1 MGAFRSHRVENV
13 DNVGIHHVKEEKC
26 DSTFTCIRLQV
37 TLLGGQIPSCLHH
50 LRKKGVVLCD
60 GCIKVSH
67 GVENGDKCKVVYA
80 MTANAKLTVPRRR
93 KGVILYV
100 KFRSH

>member
-50 LRKKGVVLCD
+50 LRKKGVV
-60 GCIKVSH
+60 
-67 GVENGDKCKVVYA
+67 YA
-80 MTANAKLTVPRRR
+80 MGALRKANAKLSVPRRR
-93 KGVILYV
+93 KGVVLNV